1 MSDFLKTINLQKS
14 YKIGRNFEPALRGV
28 DLDVERG
35 EFVSIVGPSGCG
47 KSTLMHLLGG
57 LHRPTEGQI
66 FFEGAELTAMADAE
80 LTALRRKDI
89 GFVFQRF
96 NILPTLSARQNIELA
111 LTIRNETPEN
121 SVDEILEMVGLT
133 GKGHH
138 RPSELSMGEQQR
150 VAIARAIISKP
161 KMLLADE
168 PTGNLDSKN
177 SDHIL
182 ALFTR
187 LNRENGQ
194 AVLMIT
200 HNPEAAKIGNR
211 IIKMKDG
218 RIVN

>member
-1 MSDFLKTINLQKS
+1 MSDFLKTVNLKKS
-14 YKIGRNFEPALRGV
+14 YRIGRNFEPALRGV
-28 DLDVERG
+28 DLEVERG
-35 EFVSIVGPSGCG
+35 EFVVIVGPSGCG

-80 LTALRRKDI
+80 LTALRRREI

-96 NILPTLSARQNIELA
+96 NILPTLSARHNIELA
-111 LTIRNETPEN
+111 LKIRGETPET
-121 SVDEILEMVGLT
+121 SVEEILEMVGLT

-182 ALFTR
+182 DLFTQ
-187 LNRENGQ
+187 LNRENDQ
-194 AVLMIT
+194 TILMIT
-200 HNPEAAKIGNR
+200 HNPEAAKIGDR

>member
-1 MSDFLKTINLQKS
+1 MIFLRTEGLKKS
-14 YKIGRNFEPALRGV
+14 YRIGRNFEPALRGV
-28 DLDVERG
+28 DLALERG

-57 LHRPTEGQI
+57 LHRPTEGRI
-66 FFEGAELTAMADAE
+66 FFEGRELTAMSDSQ
-80 LTALRRKDI
+80 LTTLRRREI

-111 LTIRNETPEN
+111 VTIRQETPATT
-121 SVDEILEMVGLT
+121 VDGILEMVGLA

-150 VAIARAIISKP
+150 VAIARAIISRP
-161 KMLLADE
+161 KVLLADE

-182 ALFTR
+182 ALFTQ
-187 LNRENGQ
+187 LNREHGQ
-194 AVLMIT
+194 SILMIT
-200 HNPEAAKIGNR
+200 HNPEAAKIGDR
-211 IIKMKDG
+211 IIQMKDG